1 VYKNC
6 CHKNK
11 LIGETYIVAYS
22 VGMFRSGTKHIII
35 AVVLVEEKKNG
46 EQGSTGCLNEHLG
59 LAQLPL
65 NQYQQSLGFILA
77 ASL

>member
-1 VYKNC
+1 
-6 CHKNK
+6 
-11 LIGETYIVAYS
+11 
-22 VGMFRSGTKHIII
+22 MFRSGTKHIII